1 MKLKKI
7 FMALVAL
14 AIAFGAVITTK
25 AVEVTT
31 KTKTTDNGA
40 ELKVEKKTTTTAPGT
55 VNINT
60 AKKEELEGLE
70 GIGAIRAQ
78 KIIDNRPYKT
88 VDQLINAGIPEST
101 VKKLRPQLTAGGI
114 LSTGLGQKSGTIINL
129 NTASREQLEALDGIG
144 TIRAQKIIDNRPY
157 KAVEDLIRAD
167 IPKSTIDKI
176 SRQVTA
182 DNGIAISTKS
192 DTKKV
197 GIVNRTTSVS
207 DPAGA
212 EIKVDKKPRVSV
224 SRVPAGV
231 RVNINTATKAE
242 LEALPEIGPIKAQ
255 AIIENRPYKTSEEVM
270 KVPGIK
276 EGTYDSIKDIITV
289 K

>member
-7 FMALVAL
+7 LIALVAL
-14 AIAFGAVITTK
+14 AIAFGAVITTT

-182 DNGIAISTKS
+182 GNGIAISTKS